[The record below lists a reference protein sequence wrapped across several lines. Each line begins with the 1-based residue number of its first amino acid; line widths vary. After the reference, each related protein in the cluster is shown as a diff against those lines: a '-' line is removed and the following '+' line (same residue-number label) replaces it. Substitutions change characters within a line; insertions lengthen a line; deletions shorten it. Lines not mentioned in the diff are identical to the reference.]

1 MASYLNYNKL
11 IWYFTQKKKGIYP
24 NRHKAWWHMVLFAG
38 PSYFRVRVSSS
49 ACTKRD
55 VQYKT
60 SSVKCT
66 STSWNLHAA
75 ILDLWIQPLVVFFH
89 REQRLNQLWKPYILL
104 PNVRFAMRCYL
115 LLYIFFV
122 SLQVLHRFKKKM
134 LDFIQHFFLLFIF
147 FLKRNN
153 HFWRYHKRKKLFD
166 VNSKKERRVS
176 CFTPN

>member
-24 NRHKAWWHMVLFAG
+24 NRHMAWWHMVLFAG

-75 ILDLWIQPLVVFFH
+75 ILDLWIQPLVVFFSPRTKTQPIMKTLH
-89 REQRLNQLWKPYILL
+89 FIAQCSLRN
-104 PNVRFAMRCYL
+104 AMLSFTVY
-115 LLYIFFV
+115 
-122 SLQVLHRFKKKM
+122 
-134 LDFIQHFFLLFIF
+134 FFLSASFAPI
-147 FLKRNN
+147 
-153 HFWRYHKRKKLFD
+153 
-166 VNSKKERRVS
+166 
-176 CFTPN
+176 